1 MSAPFAKQGFDFVHL
16 LGKFGIQGIAHVH
29 ALLIQLLLKLADSGF
44 YTYLGYLHL
53 MDLVLN
59 LANLGL
65 DTCLHILYMLQM
77 AFQLLDPGFQCLRF
91 HGDVCI
97 VT

>member
-44 YTYLGYLHL
+44 YTFISF
-53 MDLVLN
+53 
-59 LANLGL
+59 
-65 DTCLHILYMLQM
+65 HIKGPSKLQ
-77 AFQLLDPGFQCLRF
+77 QR
-91 HGDVCI
+91 
-97 VT
+97 VTEVKTRK